1 VSPTQRSLDLLRK
14 EGWLCQVVERWN
26 PHSRTRKDLFGFIDI
41 LAVRGKE
48 TLAVQAT
55 SRSNISARVSKIA
68 NHENIA
74 AIRAVSW
81 GVQVWGWGK
90 MANGRWEVR
99 KVDVS

>member
-14 EGWLCQVVERWN
+14 EGWLCQVVEVWN
-26 PHSRTRKDLFGFIDI
+26 PHSRTRKDLFGFIDV
-41 LAVRGKE
+41 LAVRGEE

-74 AIRAVSW
+74 AVRAVGW
-81 GVQVWGWGK
+81 GIQVWGWGK

-99 KVDVS
+99 RVDVS

>member
-26 PHSRTRKDLFGFIDI
+26 PHSRTRLDLFGFIDI
-41 LAVRGKE
+41 LAIREGE
-48 TLAVQAT
+48 ILGVQAT
-55 SRSNISARVSKIA
+55 SRSNVSSRVSKIA
-68 NHENIA
+68 NHENTGRVREAGIG
-74 AIRAVSW
+74 IE
-81 GVQVWGWGK
+81 VWGWGK